1 MPASLPL
8 RSGALL
14 LVALATLLWIPVAEA
29 THAPPGTKLWAYE
42 ANVPPTARIYQYD
55 LATDTFEAS
64 CLPTPS
70 GNGRAIAFDPQDSN
84 LWYAFIGP
92 ADGFIHKMT
101 RPPGCVHVTQIPF
114 GDGPGGATQDDIGA
128 LDLEPGTNRLWAAGY
143 TPVADRQ
150 VLYQVNAS
158 TGAILKACSVP
169 KALFDPGGNDTLAY
183 TEQVGALPA
192 GSYLLTDAGEFN
204 TLDPLQVVDASSAAP
219 YAGPASVPPCV
230 VVATFDPPVGVTGID
245 VEDPPS
251 NDLIATDTQLI
262 YDFGDAPYTL
272 VGAVMPATPADSL
285 EDITLGVP
293 QIAENEPFAL
303 DLSPAAATN
312 QVGTQHCVTA
322 TVTDEGGQP
331 VAGVSVV
338 FDVTGASTQ
347 HAAVGTSSSG
357 EAVFCYTGPPLPGTD
372 VIRAFADTN
381 GDAVQG
387 TPPPAGDEPADV
399 ASKTWIAPVSTPGCE
414 IKITQGGRIT
424 ALNGDRATFGG
435 NADVDVTASGQE
447 QYQDHGPAANVDF
460 HSIDVDSVVCSPDGR
475 EAEIYGDGT
484 VNGSGS
490 FPYRIRVRDVAE
502 PGTGSDRYGIVIGN
516 GYASG
521 DRTLEGGNVKI
532 HD

>member
-14 LVALATLLWIPVAEA
+14 LLALAALLWIPVAEA

-42 ANVPPTARIYQYD
+42 SNVPPTARIYQYD
-55 LATDTFEAS
+55 LATDTFETS

-84 LWYAFIGP
+84 LWYAFVGP
-92 ADGFIHKMT
+92 ADGFIHKTT
-101 RPPGCVHVTQIPF
+101 RPPGCVHVAQIPF

-183 TEQVGALPA
+183 TEQVGSLPA
-192 GSYLLTDAGEFN
+192 GSYLLTDAGLFN
-204 TLDPLQVVDASSAAP
+204 TLDPLQVVDATSAMT
-219 YAGPASVPPCV
+219 YTGPASVPPCA
-230 VVATFDPPVGVTGID
+230 VVAAFDPPVGLTGID
-245 VEDPPS
+245 IEEPPF
-251 NDLIATDTQLI
+251 NDLIGTDLEFI
-262 YDFGDAPYTL
+262 YDFGEAPYSM
-272 VGAVMPATPADSL
+272 VDAVMSGLPSTSLIDISLGTLPAS
-285 EDITLGVP
+285 GG
-293 QIAENEPFAL
+293 EPFAL
-303 DLSPAAATN
+303 DLSPAVASN

-322 TVTDEGGQP
+322 TVTDGSGQP

-338 FDVTGASTQ
+338 FDVTGASTR

-357 EAVFCYTGPPLPGTD
+357 EAVFCYTGPVLPGTD
-372 VIRAFADTN
+372 VIHAFADTN
-381 GDAVQG
+381 GDAAQG
-387 TPPPAGDEPADV
+387 APPPAGDEPADV
-399 ASKTWIAPVSTPGCE
+399 ASKTWIPPVSTPGCE

-424 ALNGDRATFGG
+424 ALNGDPATFGG
-435 NADVDVTASGQE
+435 NADVDVTASGQQ
-447 QYQDHGPAANVDF
+447 QYQDHGPAADVDF
-460 HSIDVDSVVCSPDGR
+460 HSIDVDSVVCSPDGK
-475 EAEIYGDGT
+475 EAEIFGDGT

-490 FPYRIRVRDVAE
+490 FPYRIRVRDVAD
-502 PGTGSDRYGIVIGN
+502 PGTGVDRYGIVLGN

>member
-1 MPASLPL
+1 MPATQFL
-8 RSGALL
+8 RTGALL
-14 LVALATLLWIPVAEA
+14 VLALAALLWIPLAGA

-42 ANVPPTARIYQYD
+42 SNAPPTARIYQYD
-55 LATDTFEAS
+55 IATDTFETS

-92 ADGFIHKMT
+92 ADGFIHKTT

-183 TEQVGALPA
+183 TEQVGTLPA

-219 YAGPASVPPCV
+219 YAGPEFVPPCI

-245 VEDPPS
+245 VEDPPP

-293 QIAENEPFAL
+293 QVAENEPFAL
-303 DLSPAAATN
+303 DLSPAAASN

-338 FDVTGASTQ
+338 FDVTGTSTQ
-347 HAAVGTSSSG
+347 HAAVATNASG
-357 EAVFCYTGPPLPGTD
+357 QAVFCYTGPPLPGTD
-372 VIRAFADTN
+372 VIHAFADAN
-381 GDAVQG
+381 GDATQG
-387 TPPPAGDEPADV
+387 APPPAGDEPADV
-399 ASKTWIAPVSTPGCE
+399 ASKTWVPPVSTPGCT

-424 ALNGDRATFGG
+424 ALNGDPATFGG
-435 NADVDVTASGQE
+435 NADVDVTASGQQ
-447 QYQDHGPAANVDF
+447 QYQDHGPAADVDF
-460 HSIDVDSVVCSPDGR
+460 HSIDVDSVICSPDGR

-490 FPYRIRVRDVAE
+490 FPYRIRCRDVAD
-502 PGTGSDRYGIVIGN
+502 PGTGVDRYGIVIGN